1 MRALITKRLEATQP
15 QHPEIVQRP
24 GWGDIPEIFKSLRP
38 RELTPAAVLV
48 PLVER
53 AGELFV
59 LLTQRAEHLKHHP
72 GQISFPGGRIEEADS
87 GVRDAA
93 LREAEEE
100 VGLPADR
107 IDVVGYLDNYFTI
120 TGYSVTP
127 VVGFYESAVSLDL
140 DETEV
145 ADAFEVPLS
154 YLFDPAN
161 HHRKMKE
168 IYGHRIPYFEI
179 PWQERIIWGATASM
193 IICFYRTILDVD
205 DK

>member
-1 MRALITKRLEATQP
+1 M
-15 QHPEIVQRP
+15 
-24 GWGDIPEIFKSLRP
+24 
-38 RELTPAAVLV
+38 

-53 AGELFV
+53 AGELHV

-72 GQISFPGGRIEEADS
+72 GQISFPGGRIEEGDS

-127 VVGFYESAVSLDL
+127 VVGFYESAASLHL

-154 YLFDPAN
+154 HLFDPAN
-161 HHRKMKE
+161 HYRKMKE
-168 IYGHRIPYFEI
+168 IYGYRIPYFEI
-179 PWQERIIWGATASM
+179 PWRERLIWGATASM
-193 IICFYRTILDVD
+193 II
-205 DK
+205 